1 MAALVVVDSGILLS
15 TVLIEKYTQT
25 AQSLVRHWNK
35 NKIQLAAPI
44 LFQYEIVAV
53 VRRSVYQ
60 KRLTL
65 EEAARVRDRLLSYG
79 VQFHLDDLLLKRA
92 FELATQFN
100 RPTAYDSQYLAV
112 AERLGCEFWTAD
124 ERLYNAVTG
133 QLNWVKWV
141 GNFTG

>member
-15 TVLIEKYTQT
+15 TVLIEKYTQN
-25 AQSLVRHWNK
+25 ARSLVNEWDK
-35 NKIQLAAPI
+35 NSVQLSAPI

-53 VRRSVYQ
+53 TRKSVYQ
-60 KRLTL
+60 NRLTL
-65 EEAARVRDRLLSYG
+65 EEASRVRDRLLSYPI
-79 VQFHLDDLLLKRA
+79 QFHLDDSLLKRA
-92 FELATQFN
+92 FELATQLN

-124 ERLYNAVTG
+124 ERLYNAVTA